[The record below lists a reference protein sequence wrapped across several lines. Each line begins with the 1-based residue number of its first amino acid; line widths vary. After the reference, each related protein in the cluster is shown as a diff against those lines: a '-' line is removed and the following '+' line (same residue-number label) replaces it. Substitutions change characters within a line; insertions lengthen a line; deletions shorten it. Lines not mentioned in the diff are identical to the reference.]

1 MSPGG
6 SRAALLFGALLS
18 VNASYTLL
26 IPFVPDLEER
36 AGANPTVVAL
46 TFAVFAGAKAA
57 AQPFGGMW
65 VDRWRPGDVGCVALL
80 IAAAGIVVTA
90 VARDPA
96 LLLAG
101 RALWGI
107 GEGLVTPALYAG
119 MTALCRRYDLPTSR
133 MTGNFGTFA
142 VAGFLLGPLAAG
154 IAAPFG
160 LDALFLFGAAVTAV
174 TAFGLRWAVP
184 RDVPPPVEE
193 EQSEDTATGTATG
206 RWWTWVLAL
215 GALDLFTNLTYS
227 ALEPVLPLYLSADG
241 EESARG
247 AISLVFAT
255 GLAAFGVVSWLL
267 GRYTGKLGLVPL
279 AMIGLA
285 FAAVGTAGLYASAEV
300 WPVAVCFVV
309 LMVGQ
314 AALYLTARR
323 GVVELRSAMTRQGKA
338 FGLFGLVS
346 DIGNILGPL
355 VGVALYELTG
365 RVSFLVIGALS
376 GALLVALVAGARRS
390 RAVPSPR
397 VADGTG
403 PDGTGPDGTVRTVVL
418 FDDAHPLELASGRTL
433 APVTVA
439 YETYGELNDDRSNAI
454 FICHALTGD
463 SHPAAHHPDDRP
475 GWWRHMVGPGC
486 PVDPDRYFVVCANV
500 LAGCSGTTGPTS
512 PGPDGTPW
520 GPDFPMI
527 GITDMV
533 TVHRA
538 LVAELG
544 IERLRAV
551 IGGSLGGMQA
561 LEWLLRAPDDAED
574 FLIVAGTARH
584 TAENLAWNAV
594 ARTAIRSDPEF
605 RGGRYPPGGGPAAGL
620 GTARMVGHLT
630 YVSEDLLARKFG
642 RERRAT
648 NGTSP
653 SVTTGPF
660 AVEGY
665 LEHQAESLVNRF
677 DANSYL
683 YLMNAMD
690 SFDAFADDRPCA
702 PFLRRPGVHLF
713 SFDSDRLYGP
723 DHARYIQANLAARGL
738 PAEHHQDHTTD
749 GGHDAFLLHVPS
761 YLRAVAEVL
770 ARQSVVRSADE
781 AG

>member
-1 MSPGG
+1 MSPGR

-90 VARDPA
+90 IARDPA
-96 LLLAG
+96 TLLAG
-101 RALWGI
+101 RALWGV

-119 MTALCRRYDLPTSR
+119 MAALCRRYDLPTSR
-133 MTGNFGTFA
+133 MMGNFGTFA

-184 RDVPPPVEE
+184 RDVPAPVDE
-193 EQSEDTATGTATG
+193 EQADDTAAGTAATGG

-241 EESARG
+241 AESARG
-247 AISLVFAT
+247 AISLVFAI

-267 GRYTGKLGLVPL
+267 GRYASRLGLV
-279 AMIGLA
+279 AMAVVGLA

-300 WPVAVCFVV
+300 WPVAACFVV

-355 VGVALYELTG
+355 LGVALYELTG

-376 GALLVALVAGARRS
+376 GLLLAALVVGARRS
-390 RAVPSPR
+390 RAVPGPP
-397 VADGTG
+397 VEDGH
-403 PDGTGPDGTVRTVVL
+403 VRTVVL
-418 FDDAHPLELASGRTL
+418 FDRADPLELESGRTL

-439 YETYGELNDDRSNAI
+439 YETYGELNEDRSNAI
-454 FICHALTGD
+454 FVCHALTGD

-475 GWWRHMVGPGC
+475 GWWRDMVGPGC
-486 PVDPDRYFVVCANV
+486 PVDTDRHFVVCANV

-512 PGPDGTPW
+512 PGPDGGPW
-520 GPDFPMI
+520 GPDFPLI

-544 IERLRAV
+544 LGRLRAV
-551 IGGSLGGMQA
+551 IGGSLGGMQV
-561 LEWLLRAPDDAED
+561 LEWLLRAPDDADD

-605 RGGRYPPGGGPAAGL
+605 REGRYPPGGGPAAGL
-620 GTARMVGHLT
+620 GTARMIGHLT
-630 YVSEDLLARKFG
+630 YVSEDMLARKFG
-642 RERRAT
+642 REPRAA

-665 LEHQAESLVNRF
+665 LEHQAASLVGRF

-683 YLMNAMD
+683 CLMNAMD
-690 SFDAFADDRPCA
+690 SFDAFADDRPVA
-702 PFLRRPGVHLF
+702 PFRRRPGVHLF

-749 GGHDAFLLHVPS
+749 RGHDAFLLRVPP
-761 YLRAVAEVL
+761 YLRRVAEVL
-770 ARQSVVRSADE
+770 GQESVVRSADD

>member
-1 MSPGG
+1 MSTRSGRHPGR

-46 TFAVFAGAKAA
+46 TFAIFAGAKAA

-90 VARDPA
+90 IARDPA
-96 LLLAG
+96 TLLAG
-101 RALWGI
+101 RALWGV

-119 MTALCRRYDLPTSR
+119 MAALCRRYDLPTSR
-133 MTGNFGTFA
+133 MMGNFGTFA

-184 RDVPPPVEE
+184 RDVAAPVEE
-193 EQSEDTATGTATG
+193 EQADDTPTGAATG

-247 AISLVFAT
+247 AISLVFAV

-267 GRYTGKLGLVPL
+267 GRFAGQVGLVAL
-279 AMIGLA
+279 ARIGLA
-285 FAAVGTAGLYASAEV
+285 FAAVGTVGLHASAEV
-300 WPVAVCFVV
+300 WPVAACFVV

-355 VGVALYELTG
+355 LGVALYELTG

-376 GALLVALVAGARRS
+376 GLLLAALVVRR
-390 RAVPSPR
+390 RRPAPSPR
-397 VADGTG
+397 VADGH
-403 PDGTGPDGTVRTVVL
+403 VRTVVL
-418 FDDAHPLELASGRTL
+418 FDDANPLELASGRTL

-454 FICHALTGD
+454 FVCHALTGD

-475 GWWRHMVGPGC
+475 GWWRDMVGPGC
-486 PVDPDRYFVVCANV
+486 PVDTDRHFVVCANV

-520 GPDFPMI
+520 GPDFPAI

-538 LVAELG
+538 LLAELG
-544 IERLRAV
+544 VERLRAV
-551 IGGSLGGMQA
+551 IGGSLGGMQV

-574 FLIVAGTARH
+574 FVIAAGTARH

-605 RGGRYPPGGGPAAGL
+605 RAGRYPPGGGPAAGL

-642 RERRAT
+642 RERRAGD
-648 NGTSP
+648 GTSP
-653 SVTTGPF
+653 TAATGPF

-665 LEHQAESLVNRF
+665 LEHQAASLVDRF

-683 YLMNAMD
+683 CLMNAMD

-702 PFLRRPGVHLF
+702 PFRRRPGVHLF

-749 GGHDAFLLHVPS
+749 RGHDAFLLHVPS
-761 YLRAVAEVL
+761 YLDGVAEVL
-770 ARQSVVRSADE
+770 ARQPVVRGADE
-781 AG
+781 SG